1 MRTTG
6 AFEGFAFF
14 ASMTFANV
22 GNNDEVI
29 DERCGSLAVLAL
41 LNLRI
46 WAIVYF
52 GQRLMSPKRLKE
64 YLAIS
69 TVPGT
74 CRNSNSRIRRG

>member
-29 DERCGSLAVLAL
+29 DERCGSLAVLAFLYAL
-41 LNLRI
+41 LACMTFANVGNINKVSMNDVEVSPFLPFSI
-46 WAIVYF
+46 CEF
-52 GQRLMSPKRLKE
+52 GQ
-64 YLAIS
+64 
-69 TVPGT
+69 
-74 CRNSNSRIRRG
+74 